1 MSEYHSKNVSRLEF
15 DSLKAKVDDIQRHI
29 DYVDTKLRSKLDY
42 LLKEIHKLRVLD
54 DLENQDDESCCNS
67 KKKCK

>member
-1 MSEYHSKNVSRLEF
+1 MSEYHSRDVRRLEF
-15 DSLKAKVDDIQRHI
+15 DSLKAQVDDLRRHI

-54 DLENQDDESCCNS
+54 DLEKQDNKPCCNS

>member
-1 MSEYHSKNVSRLEF
+1 MSEHFSKNVKRLEF
-15 DSLKAKVDDIQRHI
+15 DGLKAKVDDMSRHI

-42 LLKEIHKLRVLD
+42 LLKEIHKLRGLD
-54 DLENQDDESCCNS
+54 DLEKQDSGSCCNS